1 MKILASFS
9 MLLLLAACTTISPT
23 PDSGPTDGPNQ
34 AATPLSGTWTGDWE
48 IDPPYETVIGGF
60 TMELVQTDA
69 SFTGTVEPTNTDC
82 SSGTVSGTLDGTDI
96 TFGWFLS
103 SERVEFSGVL
113 DGTSMSG
120 TWAAPACSDPNIALT
135 GTWEASKQ

>member
-9 MLLLLAACTTISPT
+9 LLLLLAACTTIAPT
-23 PDSGPTDGPNQ
+23 SGPDPVEDPPS
-34 AATPLSGTWTGDWE
+34 AAPLTGTWTGDWA

-60 TMELVQTDA
+60 TMELEQTDA
-69 SFTGTVEPTNTDC
+69 SFAGTVVPTNTDC

-96 TFGWFLS
+96 EFGWFLS
-103 SERVEFSGVL
+103 SETVQFDGVL

-135 GTWEASKQ
+135 GTWNATKDK